1 MNNQNLLGG
10 GSWWLVDK
18 PGNKIWYVQ
27 NNGADGD
34 NWASNNVRTSGVGA
48 IGWYVPYS
56 AKIAQQ
62 LWDAESKL
70 SGNHTGTLSDYHRYE
85 VARILVTAL
94 EKLPAMVE
102 TIEPQQLAEW
112 LAQSP
117 PSFLNEPPAAQP
129 WQSAGADNDL
139 KMAWSRAL
147 MRVMDAAIQAP
158 FNRELPAL
166 LDDARQA
173 IAQETERQT
182 QLFTQGQD
190 LPPEALRI
198 VQLHALNTASQLYAA
213 TLVQVHHESARMIQT
228 YQDLNNQ
235 GKQAEADQCALD
247 YQARQLGY
255 AGVAHHFHEQA
266 ALHGRLLTEAT
277 STVPV
282 AAPPSS
288 QQPHDSNAISPSY

>member
-1 MNNQNLLGG
+1 
-10 GSWWLVDK
+10 
-18 PGNKIWYVQ
+18 
-27 NNGADGD
+27 
-34 NWASNNVRTSGVGA
+34 
-48 IGWYVPYS
+48 
-56 AKIAQQ
+56 
-62 LWDAESKL
+62 
-70 SGNHTGTLSDYHRYE
+70 
-85 VARILVTAL
+85 
-94 EKLPAMVE
+94 
-102 TIEPQQLAEW
+102 
-112 LAQSP
+112 
-117 PSFLNEPPAAQP
+117 
-129 WQSAGADNDL
+129 
-139 KMAWSRAL
+139 MAWSRAL

-198 VQLHALNTASQLYAA
+198 VQLHALNISSTLYAA

-235 GKQAEADQCALD
+235 GKPAEADQCALD